1 VDSVAVPEEAPEPHM
16 EEEAEV
22 ASMVAEVEALEAE
35 VELLVDLEAEV
46 VAEVLH
52 VEEEVIEAAEEDEVA
67 EAALAQAPRCS
78 CKPMKDLRVS
88 MFYVERTMLSLQ
100 STRLQ
105 ANQFTTRRES
115 AQR

>member
-1 VDSVAVPEEAPEPHM
+1 MAVPEEAPEPHM